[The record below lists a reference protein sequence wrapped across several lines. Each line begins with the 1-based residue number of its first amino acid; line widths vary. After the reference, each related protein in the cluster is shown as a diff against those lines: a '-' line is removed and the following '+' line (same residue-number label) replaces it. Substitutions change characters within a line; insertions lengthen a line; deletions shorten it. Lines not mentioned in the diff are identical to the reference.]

1 MRRGPTGILCGKG
14 SGTNTRPLTPLA
26 FFLPL
31 PFRERAGVRGS
42 GPGWSHAVIP
52 DIINRESNAGVRGAG
67 GTRRRLNLL
76 RRLHHG
82 IEGKRPWIPAENL
95 RE

>member
-31 PFRERAGVRGS
+31 PLRERAGVRG
-42 GPGWSHAVIP
+42 
-52 DIINRESNAGVRGAG
+52 DR

-76 RRLHHG
+76 RRLRHG
-82 IEGKRPWIPAENL
+82 VEGKRPWIPAENL